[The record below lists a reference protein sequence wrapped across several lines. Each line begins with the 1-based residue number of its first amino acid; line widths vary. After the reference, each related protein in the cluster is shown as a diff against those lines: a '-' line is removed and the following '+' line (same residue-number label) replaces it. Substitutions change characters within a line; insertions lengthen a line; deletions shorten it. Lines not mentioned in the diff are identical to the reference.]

1 MLDLLNAMFR
11 LLSPLWEMS
20 VTATYAA
27 AVVIILRLL
36 LKKWAPKQV
45 LCLLWLVVFARLLI
59 PVSLESPLSIVPDAL
74 PGQEHLAEQAPADP
88 TAGEPVTPVVPQN
101 PIQDQS
107 QKQPGHDTVIPV
119 ISNPNPSFSV
129 PEGVNPTTPAP
140 ETPAAFPWQAVI
152 AGVWLTGV
160 AAMGSYALAS
170 YLQLRRR
177 LFDAIRAEDG
187 VWEHPA
193 VASPF
198 ILGVLRPRIYL
209 PASLTGQPR
218 QFILCHERAH
228 LRRLDH
234 LVKPVCWIALALHW
248 FNPLVWAAF
257 LLMSRD
263 IESACDEAV
272 VRQLGSGVKADYS
285 DTLLALATGR
295 RFPAPCPLAF
305 DEGDARGR
313 IRNVLNYRRPA
324 LWVIVISVI
333 TAALAAVCLLTDPVA
348 AKESE
353 GGPDS
358 DADVTASVDPDAV
371 TSQPPVNLAG
381 ASLDSWMQEFLDGEH
396 TFISAYTD
404 RAYSINDLFSF
415 FYGDSQEF
423 NFPVMLGKLAIID
436 LDRDGINELV
446 IHPVNYP
453 GVMDSIVYNTGYLIL
468 RRQGDTVYGYNP
480 NYRGFNQL
488 KADGT
493 FHWSNSAF
501 NNGVGSTQFTEHGFE
516 VKYVTWC
523 DTDSEHN
530 PLFFVDGRKA
540 TGEEFEAA
548 IAAQDAKPEPTWY
561 VYKNGVLGTDAE
573 YPLGRNLDL
582 NGNGVPETV
591 QIMEL
596 DGGRRL
602 ELWESDKLIF
612 TEEGYYAHAGYNS
625 MFLCTL
631 DGKDYLLRYHPNGAQ
646 GWCHY
651 SYELFTL
658 IRDGQEKVIQENS
671 VEFDINFGPM
681 HESFDPEALAAF
693 MDEINSLL
701 ANSVQLINT
710 NDELLGTFRK
720 EGRLYDSLS
729 WLDLWAPVYVRN
741 ETASLLEN
749 LRTFQASMEI
759 AKDYPSVLLGKSK
772 FVLYQDEQTS
782 SLASIDDVPA
792 LISRDDPY
800 VKISDFTVVD
810 MDGDGTDEVL
820 VWVCGVTTDFS
831 GYLLLRQENGTIYG
845 TLFSAH
851 NHWSNRW
858 FSDLKT
864 DGTFECHDVVD
875 RWHSISKLFFTAGGG
890 TGIYGLTVI
899 QNDPDYDLESFMTV
913 QKEVTREKDWWE
925 AVDAQKE
932 KPDAVWYEFNEE
944 NIAEVFM
951 KG

>member
-1 MLDLLNAMFR
+1 MLDLLNTLFR
-11 LLSPLWEMS
+11 SLSPLWEMS
-20 VTATYAA
+20 VTAAYAA
-27 AVVIILRLL
+27 AVVIVLRLL
-36 LKKWAPKQV
+36 LKKRAPRQV

-74 PGQEHLAEQAPADP
+74 PGQEYIADQAPGR
-88 TAGEPVTPVVPQN
+88 AGDGDPVTSNVSQNAVPNQ
-101 PIQDQS
+101 PQT
-107 QKQPGHDTVIPV
+107 QPGNDTVKPV
-119 ISNPNPSFSV
+119 TGGLNPSLSV
-129 PEGVNPTTPAP
+129 PEGVRPAAP
-140 ETPAAFPWQAVI
+140 EAPAAFHWQAAV
-152 AGVWLTGV
+152 AGVWLAGAVT
-160 AAMGSYALAS
+160 MGGYALVS
-170 YLQLRRR
+170 YLRMRRR
-177 LFDAIRAEDG
+177 LFDAIRAGDG
-187 VWEHPA
+187 VWEHPD
-193 VASPF
+193 VDSPF

-209 PASLTGQPR
+209 PAGLTGQPR

-228 LRRLDH
+228 LRRFDH
-234 LVKPVCWIALALHW
+234 IVKPVCWAALALHW

-272 VRQLGSGVKADYS
+272 VLQLGSGIKADYS

-305 DEGDARGR
+305 DEGDAKGR
-313 IRNVLNYRRPA
+313 IRNVLSYRRPA
-324 LWVIVISVI
+324 LWAVVISVAA
-333 TAALAAVCLLTDPVA
+333 AALAAVCLLTDPVA
-348 AKESE
+348 AKAE
-353 GGPDS
+353 GDP
-358 DADVTASVDPDAV
+358 DPDAV
-371 TSQPPVNLAG
+371 S
-381 ASLDSWMQEFLDGEH
+381 SLDPDVSGSQNAEGLNSLLDPWMKAVLGGERDFLMEGTGNLTVDQLFEAIYG
-396 TFISAYTD
+396 TD
-404 RAYSINDLFSF
+404 LDFQLRVTVSK
-415 FYGDSQEF
+415 
-423 NFPVMLGKLAIID
+423 VAIID
-436 LDRDGINELV
+436 LDRDGIKEIVVWPSIN
-446 IHPVNYP
+446 
-453 GVMDSIVYNTGYLIL
+453 GDDSLEAVSIPGYLIL
-468 RRQGDTVYGYNP
+468 RRQGDMVYGYNP

-573 YPLGRNLDL
+573 YPLDRNLDL

-658 IRDGQEKVIQENS
+658 TRNGQEKVIQENS
-671 VEFDINFGPM
+671 VKFDINFGPM

-701 ANSVQLINT
+701 TNSVQLINT
-710 NDELLGTFRK
+710 NDELLGTFQK

-792 LISRDDPY
+792 LISKDDPY

-810 MDGDGTDEVL
+810 MDGDGTDDVL

-845 TLFSAH
+845 TIFDAH

-899 QNDPDYDLESFMTV
+899 RNDPDYDLESFMAV
-913 QKEVTREKDWWE
+913 QKEVTREKDWWA